1 MKYRQDKV
9 LQLLEQHGEKLHRLL
24 ARLTRCEHT
33 TRDLMQELFI
43 KLSTSRSFDNAENPY
58 AYAWKSAANLAF
70 RWHKQ
75 KNDNVMSLESAP
87 LTQRPDQ
94 ETLTEM
100 IRQEQLQQ
108 VLRVTA
114 TFKELARNVIVMRFI
129 EQKTYEEIAERL
141 GKNPD
146 YLRSVCSKTLKQLR
160 AKLNQPLSDLN
171 DREVCYG

>member
-9 LQLLEQHGEKLHRLL
+9 LKLLEQHGEKLHRLL

-43 KLSTSRSFDNAENPY
+43 KLSTSRGFDQSDNSY
-58 AYAWKSAANLAF
+58 AYAWKTAANLAF
-70 RWHKQ
+70 RRH
-75 KNDNVMSLESAP
+75 NHNHRTGMSLESVQ
-87 LTQRPDQ
+87 LTQITDQ
-94 ETLTEM
+94 GVLTKM

-108 VLRVTA
+108 VLRITA

-129 EQKTYEEIAERL
+129 EEKTYEEIAERL

-146 YLRSVCSKTLKQLR
+146 YLRSLCSKTIKQLR
-160 AKLNQPLSDLN
+160 QKLSDQN
-171 DREVCYG
+171 DREASYE